1 MSYIINQNVEKF
13 IILMNILCLFFLR
26 DIHEGHL
33 SLEDA
38 DDKQSNFAAKL
49 KNLYKVIKTIQR
61 EVF

>member
-1 MSYIINQNVEKF
+1 
-13 IILMNILCLFFLR
+13 MNILCLFFLR

-38 DDKQSNFAAKL
+38 DDEQSNFAAKL